1 MVDLTVTPANV
12 DAGTDG
18 RIGNGIAGEA
28 IDAGEVIYLDR
39 TTNTYLLADADAVA
53 SAKAAGVAVSSAA
66 AGQVVA
72 FQEDGTYTAGATT
85 AQGTPYFV
93 STTAGGIAPFADL
106 ASADYVTLLG
116 FGVTGNKIRLAINAT
131 GLTIP

>member
-1 MVDLTVTPANV
+1 MTDLTVTPANV

-18 RIGNGIAGEA
+18 RIGHGIAGEA

-39 TTNTYLLADADAVA
+39 TTNTYLLADADAAA

-72 FQEDGTYTAGATT
+72 FQSDGTYTAGATT
-85 AQGTPYFV
+85 VQGTPYFV
-93 STTAGGIAPFADL
+93 STGAGGIAPFADL
-106 ASADYVTLLG
+106 GSGDYVTLFG
-116 FGVTGNKIRLAINAT
+116 FGVTGNKIKLAINAT
-131 GLTIP
+131 GLTI